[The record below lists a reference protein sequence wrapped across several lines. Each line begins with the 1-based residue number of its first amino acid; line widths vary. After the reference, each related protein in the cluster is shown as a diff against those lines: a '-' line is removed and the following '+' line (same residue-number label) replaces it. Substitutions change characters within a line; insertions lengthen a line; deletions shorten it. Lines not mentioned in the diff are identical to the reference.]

1 MGICMDRGGVR
12 ACKPLAREAISRF
25 PRGRFGPLRWIALD
39 LDNSRH
45 ALSFI
50 TYHLCGLSRLY
61 PYMHI
66 LIVCTG
72 APYMPCLFH
81 MFCFVSY
88 VFSFAALSCI
98 FAWTYSSNSHSYPP
112 NDPSVGKPPIARKIL

>member
-12 ACKPLAREAISRF
+12 ACKPLARVAISRF

-50 TYHLCGLSRLY
+50 IYHLCGLSRLY

-66 LIVCTG
+66 LILVLRTCRVC
-72 APYMPCLFH
+72 FI
-81 MFCFVSY
+81 CFVS
-88 VFSFAALSCI
+88 FHFFFTFAALSCT
-98 FAWTYSSNSHSYPP
+98 FVWTYS
-112 NDPSVGKPPIARKIL
+112 